1 MIQGRENGRRQRR
14 RVGSSLTLMG
24 WGAVALSALL
34 LALIT
39 VATVK
44 GYY

>member
-1 MIQGRENGRRQRR
+1 MLQSGGNGRRQRR
-14 RVGSSLTLMG
+14 RVGSSLTRMG
-24 WGAVALSALL
+24 WGAVALSVLL

>member
-1 MIQGRENGRRQRR
+1 MLQSGGNGRRQRR

-24 WGAVALSALL
+24 WVAIGLSVLL

-39 VATVK
+39 LATLK

>member
-1 MIQGRENGRRQRR
+1 MIQGREISRRQRR

-24 WGAVALSALL
+24 WGAIGLSVVLL
-34 LALIT
+34 GLIT
-39 VATVK
+39 IATVK